1 MGRFLNKGNEKFERF
16 SRTKYF
22 VDKTAFLN
30 RLLELDD
37 DEKFICN
44 SRPRR
49 FGKSVTADMLVA
61 YFSKGADSKSLFAPL
76 ACVKNDKFLE
86 NLNRF
91 DTIFVDIQAQYAEA
105 RIKKV
110 QANEYIERNILKE
123 LQLDDPGVLTG
134 QETLAEAL
142 AKIFY
147 ETGRQFVI
155 IFDEWDYPIRELEK
169 DMTEREDYIEFLR
182 GLFKNSDARDYIRL
196 AYLTGILP
204 MIRAKGQSAVNN
216 FREYTMVKPKDFGA
230 FIGFT
235 EEETLALC
243 KKYQIDFQKMKEWYN
258 GYYLNGTAVYNPLS
272 VVEAVSNNDFD
283 QYWTET
289 GTYED
294 IRELVNIN
302 MDGLLDCIL
311 LMLSGEKISLNVHGC
326 KNDMHTFA
334 NKDQV
339 ITTLVH
345 LGYFAYNC
353 RTREVYIPNKEIQR
367 VFHDYASYGCHDRFT
382 EFAGY
387 SQEMLVAIQNKDQVL
402 VGKLVQLIH
411 NEFVSSIRYNDENSL
426 CCVVM
431 IAMLASLRNYH
442 KAIRE
447 FPCGKGFA
455 DLLYLP
461 LSKDANVP
469 VILVELKWDKSAV
482 AAIAQIRERQYPE
495 SLEDYAGEILLV
507 GIDYDKDTKEH
518 QCVIETYQKHQ
529 SICTSNRG

>member
-1 MGRFLNKGNEKFERF
+1 MHRFLNKGNEKYARF
-16 SRTKYF
+16 TKTKYF

-30 RLLELDD
+30 KLLELDD
-37 DEKFICN
+37 SEKFICN

-61 YFSKGADSKSLFAPL
+61 YFSKGADSKSLFEPL
-76 ACVKNDKFLE
+76 ACVKDALFLE
-86 NLNRF
+86 TLNQY

-105 RIKKV
+105 QKKHTDP
-110 QANEYIERNILKE
+110 NEYIEQNILNE
-123 LQLDDPGVLTG
+123 LCEEYPRLITG

-142 AKIFY
+142 AKIYY
-147 ETGRQFVI
+147 ETGSQFVV
-155 IFDEWDYPIRELEK
+155 IFDEWDYPVRELDK
-169 DMTEREDYIEFLR
+169 GRQEREEYIEFLR

-216 FREYTMVKPKDFGA
+216 FKEYTMVKPKDFGPY
-230 FIGFT
+230 IGFT
-235 EEETLALC
+235 EEETIGLC
-243 KKYQIDFQKMKEWYN
+243 EKYHVDFLQMKEWYN
-258 GYYLNGTAVYNPLS
+258 GYVLNGTALYNPLS
-272 VVEAVSNNDFD
+272 VVEAVANRDFD

-294 IRELVNIN
+294 IRELININ
-302 MDGLLDCIL
+302 RNGVLDSIL
-311 LMLSGEKISLNVHGC
+311 LMLSGEKLQLNIHGC

-345 LGYFAYNC
+345 LGYFAYDC
-353 RTREVYIPNKEIQR
+353 RTREAFIPNKEIQR
-367 VFHDYASYGCHDRFT
+367 VFEDYAAYGCHDRFT
-382 EFAGY
+382 EFAAY
-387 SQEMLVAIQNKDQVL
+387 SQEILQSVQNKDQVR
-402 VGKLVQLIH
+402 VGQLIQLMH

-431 IAMLASLRNYH
+431 IAMLASLKTYH

-455 DLLYLP
+455 DLVYLP
-461 LSKDANVP
+461 LAQYADLP
-469 VILVELKWDKSAV
+469 VILVELKWDKGAQ
-482 AAIAQIRERQYPE
+482 AAIAQIKERQYPK
-495 SLEDYAGEILLV
+495 SLEEYAGEILMV
-507 GIDYDKDTKEH
+507 GIDYDKETKEH
-518 QCVIETYQKHQ
+518 VCLIEQYRKD
-529 SICTSNRG
+529 